1 MKNEVNRVLVA
12 EKKNLYLAPVTELH
26 TMLSV
31 SNLLAGSGA
40 GSSNEI
46 NINNNTPADSD
57 YLGGGD

>member
-1 MKNEVNRVLVA
+1 MKNEVNRALVA

-31 SNLLAGSGA
+31 SNLLAGSDA

>member
-1 MKNEVNRVLVA
+1 MRKS
-12 EKKNLYLAPVTELH
+12 LYIAPMTELH

-31 SNLLAGSGA
+31 SNLLAGSDA

>member
-1 MKNEVNRVLVA
+1 MRKS
-12 EKKNLYLAPVTELH
+12 LYIAPMTELH